1 MVNHH
6 RQFRGLEIGLF
17 YFILN
22 ALFLIN
28 EKQLNEMNIFQKD
41 EIGLPSTFAAI
52 LANVFQAIDLMNV
65 NIFLTII
72 ISLLSIVWLVFKI
85 KNEKAIFEKRKDEK
99 GE

>member
-1 MVNHH
+1 M
-6 RQFRGLEIGLF
+6 
-17 YFILN
+17 
-22 ALFLIN
+22 IN

-85 KNEKAIFEKRKDEK
+85 KNEKAIFEKRKHEK

>member
-1 MVNHH
+1 
-6 RQFRGLEIGLF
+6 
-17 YFILN
+17 
-22 ALFLIN
+22 
-28 EKQLNEMNIFQKD
+28 MNIFQKD

-85 KNEKAIFEKRKDEK
+85 KNEKAIFEKRKHEK

>member
-1 MVNHH
+1 
-6 RQFRGLEIGLF
+6 
-17 YFILN
+17 
-22 ALFLIN
+22 
-28 EKQLNEMNIFQKD
+28 MNIFQKD

-52 LANVFQAIDLMNV
+52 LANVFQAIDLMNI

>member
-1 MVNHH
+1 
-6 RQFRGLEIGLF
+6 
-17 YFILN
+17 
-22 ALFLIN
+22 
-28 EKQLNEMNIFQKD
+28 MNIFQKD